1 MIKRTTS
8 SDGGWK
14 IMDTARDTHNVVTK
28 NLYAHQSNDEDDL
41 SSHSIDQLSNGF
53 KWRTS
58 GNHEN
63 ANGHT
68 YIYAAFAESPFKHAN
83 AR

>member
-1 MIKRTTS
+1 
-8 SDGGWK
+8 
-14 IMDTARDTHNVVTK
+14 MDTARDPHNVVTK
-28 NLYAHQSNDEDDL
+28 NLYAHQSDDEDDL
-41 SSHSIDQLSNGF
+41 TSHSIDLLSNGF

-63 ANGHT
+63 ANGHD